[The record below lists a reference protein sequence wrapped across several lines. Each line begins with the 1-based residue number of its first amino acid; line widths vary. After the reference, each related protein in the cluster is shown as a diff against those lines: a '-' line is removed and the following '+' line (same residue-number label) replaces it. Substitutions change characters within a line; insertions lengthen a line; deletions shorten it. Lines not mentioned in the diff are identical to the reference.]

1 MKKNLIAL
9 LLTITTINVVY
20 TQSWYSRQSL
30 PSTPRTSP
38 GAFAIGTNGYIVA
51 GEISSGTAL
60 ADLWKYNSITNTW
73 SVMPAFPGV
82 ARIKPASFT
91 INGIGYYGLGTDPSF
106 YKFDPTLNQWI
117 QLATPSYNLN
127 YWNTTYF
134 TIGTDAYFLI
144 SGTTTVL
151 KYNSLTNTWSILPT
165 SFPGATRSGAVGF
178 SINDKGYISCG
189 INSFGNPYLTDLWE
203 FDPVTNNWF
212 QKASLPEIG
221 RYASTGYAMNG
232 KGFVLCGERYNPNTT
247 LSEFWQYN
255 PVSNTWLQLSNFLG
269 GNRNYLAGFVINNNL
284 YAGMGSP
291 GYSVDFYMY
300 GTICNN
306 LVSINN
312 SIINASSNSNA
323 IIIGSSNNPISTF
336 QWQSNPNYF
345 GWQNAPNNSNYSG
358 NSTNSL
364 TVNNV
369 QLSNHLQPFRL
380 IATTGNCIDTS
391 NVAVINILDTC
402 VTNVIV
408 YDTLLTTITDTLLI
422 NATITGINP
431 PNNLNTIKVFPNPA
445 NSHITIDFGNFVIM
459 NGYTLKI
466 TNSIGQIVFT
476 TPINQQSS
484 YVDLATWGGNGIYF
498 VQIIDTQNNTIENR
512 KIVLQ

>member
-1 MKKNLIAL
+1 M
-9 LLTITTINVVY
+9 
-20 TQSWYSRQSL
+20 
-30 PSTPRTSP
+30 
-38 GAFAIGTNGYIVA
+38 
-51 GEISSGTAL
+51 
-60 ADLWKYNSITNTW
+60 
-73 SVMPAFPGV
+73 
-82 ARIKPASFT
+82 
-91 INGIGYYGLGTDPSF
+91 
-106 YKFDPTLNQWI
+106 
-117 QLATPSYNLN
+117 
-127 YWNTTYF
+127 
-134 TIGTDAYFLI
+134 
-144 SGTTTVL
+144 
-151 KYNSLTNTWSILPT
+151 
-165 SFPGATRSGAVGF
+165 
-178 SINDKGYISCG
+178 
-189 INSFGNPYLTDLWE
+189 
-203 FDPVTNNWF
+203 TNNWF